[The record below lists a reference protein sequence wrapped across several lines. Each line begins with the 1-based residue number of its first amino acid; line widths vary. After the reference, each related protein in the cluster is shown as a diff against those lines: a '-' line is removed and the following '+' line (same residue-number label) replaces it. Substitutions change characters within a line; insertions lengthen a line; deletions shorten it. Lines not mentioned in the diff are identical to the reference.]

1 MGEPDMKIG
10 GVSIILVLGFINM
23 ILILFQLSTG
33 LRWIKVPFQ
42 IHRRSG
48 MILFVS
54 AALHGILAYLAN
66 YG

>member
-1 MGEPDMKIG
+1 MKIS
-10 GVSIILVLGFINM
+10 GVSIILILGFINM

-33 LRWIKVPFQ
+33 FRWIKVPFRM
-42 IHRRSG
+42 HRRTG
-48 MILFVS
+48 LILSIS

>member
-1 MGEPDMKIG
+1 MKIA
-10 GVSIILVLGFINM
+10 GVSIILILGFINM

-42 IHRRSG
+42 MHRRTG
-48 MILFVS
+48 MTLFVS
-54 AALHGILAYLAN
+54 AALHGIFAYLAN